1 MVSTDR
7 SGRISP
13 DEFVG
18 RLKQIVTNN
27 AEESTRLVAR
37 FTEFVRK
44 ASRAISSDRTGERT
58 DPEALLSRWLDFNL
72 VSYSVL
78 STQSVALLD
87 GLLTAAQSTLLPKT
101 MSDAPAAVPRVEL
114 RLAARAGDRATTG
127 LVIENHFDRSISVT
141 FDASDL
147 VPSAGPPLPASL
159 ISFEPSTL
167 VIAPRGQSVV
177 QTSVTITSDFVV
189 GQTYT
194 ATIRLLGFEAKEVG
208 LSVTILA
215 PAKAGFPSPRP
226 PKSAKTAKKQRTRR
240 KPPPKPAKTAK
251 KQRTRRRK

>member
-13 DEFVG
+13 DEFVR
-18 RLKQIVTNN
+18 RLKKIVTNN
-27 AEESTRLVAR
+27 SEESTRLLAR
-37 FTEFVRK
+37 FTEFMRE

-72 VSYSVL
+72 ASYSVL
-78 STQSVALLD
+78 SAQSVALLD
-87 GLLTAAQSTLLPKT
+87 GLVTAAQNTLLPKT
-101 MSDAPAAVPRVEL
+101 VSDAPAAAPRVEL
-114 RLAARAGDRATTG
+114 RLAARPGDRATTG
-127 LVIENHFDRSISVT
+127 LVIENHFDRPISVT

-147 VPSAGPPLPASL
+147 VPSAGPPLPASV

-177 QTSVTITSDFVV
+177 KTTVTITSDFIV

-194 ATIRLLGFEAKEVG
+194 TTIRLLGFEAKEIG
-208 LSVTILA
+208 LSVTILP
-215 PAKAGFPSPRP
+215 PAKAGFPSSP
-226 PKSAKTAKKQRTRR
+226 PPEPAETTKKQRTQRR
-240 KPPPKPAKTAK
+240 KPTKTAK